1 MSEYLDRDKVKEIVT
16 RFTENLEKHFDCL
29 IDDTK
34 LITQI
39 CQLKP
44 KNQVVIAEGEI
55 DNIKWESP
63 YNKIVFYFKNLP
75 EMIGIKIIKNKKV
88 KIILEEE

>member
-34 LITQI
+34 LIDKL

-44 KNQVVIAEGEI
+44 KNQTVIAEGVFQLLSLLFLALFI
-55 DNIKWESP
+55 IIFLKA
-63 YNKIVFYFKNLP
+63 NKYAL
-75 EMIGIKIIKNKKV
+75 
-88 KIILEEE
+88 